1 MLFSIKNEKNIGKKS
16 DFILKICYNKEKYA
30 RGRRIKAKEITMKKT
45 YLREYAKLLVKSG
58 IAVKKGDIVIINAGL
73 DQPEF
78 VKMCVEECYRAKAAR
93 VMVEWSYMPLTKI
106 NVNHMNTK
114 LLGRVEAFEEAKLKY
129 RLDNNVAMLHIVS
142 DDPDGLKGINQKRYA
157 KSMAE
162 KMKVIKP
169 YRDAM
174 DNKYKWCIAA
184 VPGNE
189 WARKVFPGERTSAAV
204 EKLWNAILLASRVT
218 DKEGKLLD
226 PIEEWDKHNKS
237 FLRRCEI
244 LNAAGLCEL
253 RYKASNGTDL
263 RVGLIENG
271 SFMGGGENTLGGEY
285 YNPNIPTEE
294 IFTSPKAGV
303 AEGIVYSSM
312 PLSWRGEI
320 IDNFSMKFE
329 NGRVV
334 EVKAEKNEEL
344 LKKMV
349 SMDEGASMLG
359 ECAFVPYN
367 SPIRESGIMFYE
379 TLFDENAA
387 CHFAIGRG
395 FTNTIVNYDKYTNEE
410 MKEMGINDSALHVDF
425 MIGTKDLSIVGIK
438 KDGGELVIFENG
450 LWAF

>member
-1 MLFSIKNEKNIGKKS
+1 
-16 DFILKICYNKEKYA
+16 
-30 RGRRIKAKEITMKKT
+30 MKKT
-45 YLREYAKLLVKSG
+45 YLKEYARLLVRCG
-58 IAVKKGDIVIINAGL
+58 IAVKKGDIVIVNAGL

-78 VKMCVEECYRAKAAR
+78 VKLVVEECYRAKAAR
-93 VMVEWSYMPLTKI
+93 AMVEWSYLPLTKI
-106 NVNHMNTK
+106 NVNHMNSK
-114 LLGRVEAFEEAKLKY
+114 LLGKVEAFEEEKLKY
-129 RLDNNVAMLHIVS
+129 RLENNVAMLHLVS
-142 DDPDGLKGINQKRYA
+142 DDPDGLKGINQERYA

-162 KMKVIKP
+162 RMKVIKP

-189 WARKVFPGERTSAAV
+189 WAKKVFPGERTSSAV
-204 EKLWNAILLASRVT
+204 EKLWSAILLASRVT
-218 DKEGKLLD
+218 DKEGNLLD
-226 PIEEWDKHNKS
+226 AVVEWHKHNLS
-237 FLRRCEI
+237 FNRRCEI
-244 LNAAGLCEL
+244 LNKAELCEL
-253 RYKASNGTDL
+253 RYKAANGTDL
-263 RVGLIENG
+263 KVGLIENG

-320 IDNFSMKFE
+320 IDNFSMRFE
-329 NGRVV
+329 NGKVV

-349 SMDEGASMLG
+349 SMDEGAAMLG

-395 FTNTIVNYDKYTNEE
+395 FTNTIVDYDKYTNEE

-438 KDGGELVIFENG
+438 KDGSELVIFENG

>member
-1 MLFSIKNEKNIGKKS
+1 MKKS
-16 DFILKICYNKEKYA
+16 
-30 RGRRIKAKEITMKKT
+30 
-45 YLREYAKLLVKSG
+45 YLREYARLLVKSG
-58 IAVKKGDIVIINAGL
+58 IAVKRGDIVIVNAGL

-78 VKMCVEECYRAKAAR
+78 VKMVVEECYRAKAAK
-93 VMVEWSYMPLTKI
+93 VMVEWSYLPLAKL
-106 NVNHMNTK
+106 NVNHMNKK
-114 LLGRVEAFEEAKLKY
+114 LLGKVEAFEEEKLKY
-129 RLDNNVAMLHIVS
+129 RLEHNVAMLHIVS
-142 DDPDGLKGINQKRYA
+142 DDPDGLKGINQKKYA
-157 KSMAE
+157 YSMAE

-189 WARKVFPGERTSAAV
+189 WAKKVFPGVRTSVAV
-204 EKLWNAILLASRVT
+204 EKLWNAILLASRVI
-218 DKEGKLLD
+218 DKEGNLLD
-226 PIEEWDKHNKS
+226 SDIEWYKHNQS
-237 FLRRCEI
+237 FNRRCNI
-244 LNAAGLCEL
+244 LNEAGLKEL

-263 RVGLIENG
+263 RVGLIDQG

-320 IDNFSMKFE
+320 IDNFSMRFE
-329 NGRVV
+329 GGRVV

-344 LKKMV
+344 LKTMV
-349 SMDEGASMLG
+349 GMDEGAAMLG
-359 ECAFVPYN
+359 ECAFVPYD

-395 FTNTIVNYDKYTNEE
+395 FTNTIVDYDKYTNEE

-425 MIGTKDLSIVGIK
+425 MIGTDDLSIVGIK
-438 KDGGELVIFENG
+438 ADGSEFVIFENG

>member
-1 MLFSIKNEKNIGKKS
+1 
-16 DFILKICYNKEKYA
+16 
-30 RGRRIKAKEITMKKT
+30 MKKT
-45 YLREYAKLLVKSG
+45 YLKEYARLLVKCG

-78 VKMCVEECYRAKAAR
+78 VKMCVEECYRAKAAK
-93 VMVEWSYMPLTKI
+93 VMVEWSYLPLTKV
-106 NVNHMNTK
+106 NVNNMNAK
-114 LLGRVEAFEEAKLKY
+114 LLGKVEAFEEEKLKY

-142 DDPDGLKGINQKRYA
+142 DDPDGLKGINQKKYA
-157 KSMAE
+157 GAMAE

-189 WARKVFPGERTSAAV
+189 WARKVFPGQRTSVAV
-204 EKLWNAILLASRVT
+204 EKLWEAILLASRVT
-218 DKEGKLLD
+218 DKDGKLLD
-226 PIEEWDKHNKS
+226 AVVEWYKHNAS
-237 FLRRCEI
+237 FNRRCDI
-244 LNAAGLCEL
+244 LNKAELCEL

-263 RVGLIENG
+263 KVGLIEQG

-320 IDNFSMKFE
+320 IENFSMRFDGGK
-329 NGRVV
+329 VV

-344 LKKMV
+344 LKTMV
-349 SMDEGASMLG
+349 GMDEGAAMLG

-425 MIGTKDLSIVGIK
+425 MIGTDDLSIIGIK
-438 KDGGELVIFENG
+438 KDGSEFVIFENG

>member
-1 MLFSIKNEKNIGKKS
+1 
-16 DFILKICYNKEKYA
+16 
-30 RGRRIKAKEITMKKT
+30 MKKT
-45 YLREYAKLLVKSG
+45 YLKEYARLLVRCG
-58 IAVKKGDIVIINAGL
+58 IAVKKGDIVIVNAGL

-78 VKMCVEECYRAKAAR
+78 VKLVVEECYRAKAAR
-93 VMVEWSYMPLTKI
+93 VMVEWSYLPLTKI
-106 NVNHMNTK
+106 NVNHMNAK
-114 LLGRVEAFEEAKLKY
+114 LLGKVEAFEEEKLKY
-129 RLDNNVAMLHIVS
+129 RLENNVAMLHLVS
-142 DDPDGLKGINQKRYA
+142 DDPDGLKGINQERYA

-189 WARKVFPGERTSAAV
+189 WAKKVFPGERTSSAV
-204 EKLWNAILLASRVT
+204 EKLWSAILVASRVT
-218 DKEGKLLD
+218 DKEGNLLD
-226 PIEEWDKHNKS
+226 AVVEWHKHNLS
-237 FLRRCEI
+237 FNRRCEI
-244 LNAAGLCEL
+244 LNKAELCEL
-253 RYKASNGTDL
+253 RYKAANGTDL
-263 RVGLIENG
+263 KVGLIENG

-320 IDNFSMKFE
+320 IDNFSMRFE
-329 NGRVV
+329 NGKVV

-395 FTNTIVNYDKYTNEE
+395 FTNTIVDYDKYTNEE

-438 KDGGELVIFENG
+438 KDGSELVIFENG

>member
-1 MLFSIKNEKNIGKKS
+1 MTFLYFYDIIIKRCVIITQFY
-16 DFILKICYNKEKYA
+16 DFQRLKA
-30 RGRRIKAKEITMKKT
+30 MKKT
-45 YLREYAKLLVKSG
+45 YLKEYARLLVKSG
-58 IAVKKGDIVIINAGL
+58 IAVKKGDIVIVNAGL

-78 VKMCVEECYRAKAAR
+78 VKTVVEECYKAKAAR
-93 VMVEWSYMPLTKI
+93 VLVEWSYLPLTKL
-106 NVNHMNTK
+106 NVNNMNAK
-114 LLGRVEAFEEAKLKY
+114 LLGKVEAFEEEKLKY
-129 RLDNNVAMLHIVS
+129 RLENNVAMLHLVS
-142 DDPDGLKGINQKRYA
+142 DDPDGLKGINQKKYA
-157 KSMAE
+157 QGMAE

-184 VPGNE
+184 VPGDA
-189 WARKVFPGERTSAAV
+189 WAKKVFPGERTSVAV
-204 EKLWNAILLASRVT
+204 EKLWNAILLASRVI
-218 DKEGKLLD
+218 DKEGNLLD
-226 PIEEWDKHNKS
+226 AQVEWLKHNAS
-237 FLRRCEI
+237 FNRRCKI
-244 LNAAGLCEL
+244 LNEAGLVAL
-253 RYKASNGTDL
+253 HYKASNGTDL
-263 RVGLIENG
+263 TVGLIENG

-320 IDNFSMKFE
+320 IDNFSLRFE
-329 NGRVV
+329 NGKVV

-344 LKKMV
+344 LKTMV
-349 SMDEGASMLG
+349 GMDEGASMLG

-395 FTNTIVNYDKYTNEE
+395 FTNTIVDYDKYTNEE

-425 MIGTKDLSIVGIK
+425 MIGTDDLSIVGIK
-438 KDGGELVIFENG
+438 KDGSEFTIFENG